1 MFVMCSPISLPP
13 FESWNITKS
22 SQVTYHRAQEAAGWH
37 EFDSSG
43 PFLFLVDTRC
53 NEWDWY
59 LLNNNEN
66 IVSFRH
72 EF

>member
-1 MFVMCSPISLPP
+1 MSTLPRVIVTPFIIYSCVMFVMCSPISLPP

-53 NEWDWY
+53 NE
-59 LLNNNEN
+59 
-66 IVSFRH
+66 
-72 EF
+72 

>member
-1 MFVMCSPISLPP
+1 MCSPISLPP

-53 NEWDWY
+53 NE
-59 LLNNNEN
+59 
-66 IVSFRH
+66 
-72 EF
+72 